1 MDGNAVHDASI
12 HHGSRL
18 KKSFLHG
25 LFSSLCHLFS
35 KGLFT
40 VLADVTDAGW
50 SVASEDECEEL
61 SYEVVMKPTIL
72 DVHLA
77 LCAGMEA
84 LFHTTFSYFAP

>member
-1 MDGNAVHDASI
+1 MFSFVIDI
-12 HHGSRL
+12 
-18 KKSFLHG
+18 KKVISSWSVL
-25 LFSSLCHLFS
+25 LALSSLQQRPVH
-35 KGLFT
+35 
-40 VLADVTDAGW
+40 VTDTGW

>member
-1 MDGNAVHDASI
+1 MSLT
-12 HHGSRL
+12 L
-18 KKSFLHG
+18 KKLFLHG

-40 VLADVTDAGW
+40 VLANVTDTGW